1 MSNFGQYQ
9 NDTDFWEAVTEWR
22 KRLDN
27 DRGQRAELRRART
40 PVEIICSPAYQR
52 GFVTNMAIKGFPLNA
67 DDIKRLAPAAG
78 LLAHVNVFSGKSHFA
93 RQLAASNKG
102 SQEVRDLRFK
112 KLMAIEDTDELYLM
126 LMRLI
131 RYLDGSAHV
140 KSLVRG
146 VFWWNENT
154 KRDWALNYYTA

>member
-1 MSNFGQYQ
+1 MSNFGTYQ
-9 NDTDFWEAVTEWR
+9 NNDGFWKSVTEWR
-22 KRLDN
+22 MRLDD
-27 DRGQRAELRRART
+27 DRGQRAELRRAKT

-52 GFVTNMAIKGFPLNA
+52 GFVAYMAIKGFPLQP

-78 LLAHVNVFSGKSHFA
+78 LLSHVNVFSGKSHFA

-112 KLMAIEDTDELYLM
+112 KLMGIEDTDELYLM

-140 KSLVRG
+140 ESLIKG
-146 VFWWNENT
+146 VFYWNDGT
-154 KRDWALNYYTA
+154 KQEWALNYYTA